1 MIFLGISNSENRKK
15 IKTESDLKAWNWLC
29 PMENGTRELSVI
41 PDQVKTR
48 RIPIKL
54 HNFSICQMK
63 KSTCYHSWLS
73 FPALGNKEIILDSF
87 EREIFLLFN
96 KSFICQ
102 ARSVRRQNKKAK
114 KLGQYPAILA
124 LRLFNNSYIPQ
135 HENKVISHAKLSNAM
150 FLPASSVTPRLVS
163 GSLNTVYLTQPLST
177 CSRSS
182 VIQLNMSN
190 VIPRVFHQRSSVI
203 LMEEKCSQFGWRKDH
218 VADTFIIRHGTI
230 SITATATAFHEQFC
244 IDFLCS
250 VHELQNSA
258 NR

>member
-1 MIFLGISNSENRKK
+1 
-15 IKTESDLKAWNWLC
+15 
-29 PMENGTRELSVI
+29 
-41 PDQVKTR
+41 
-48 RIPIKL
+48 
-54 HNFSICQMK
+54 MK
-63 KSTCYHSWLS
+63 
-73 FPALGNKEIILDSF
+73 G
-87 EREIFLLFN
+87 
-96 KSFICQ
+96 KSFCYLINPLF
-102 ARSVRRQNKKAK
+102 AKLVRSRRQDKKAK

-124 LRLFNNSYIPQ
+124 SRLVNNSYIPQ
-135 HENKVISHAKLSNAM
+135 NENKVISHAMLSNAM

-190 VIPRVFHQRSSVI
+190 IIPRVFHQRSSVI

-258 NR
+258 NRWHQQPAKKHR

>member
-41 PDQVKTR
+41 PDHVKTR

-102 ARSVRRQNKKAK
+102 ARSVRRQN
-114 KLGQYPAILA
+114 
-124 LRLFNNSYIPQ
+124 
-135 HENKVISHAKLSNAM
+135 
-150 FLPASSVTPRLVS
+150 
-163 GSLNTVYLTQPLST
+163 
-177 CSRSS
+177 
-182 VIQLNMSN
+182 
-190 VIPRVFHQRSSVI
+190 
-203 LMEEKCSQFGWRKDH
+203 
-218 VADTFIIRHGTI
+218 
-230 SITATATAFHEQFC
+230 
-244 IDFLCS
+244 
-250 VHELQNSA
+250 
-258 NR
+258 